1 MNGFSRFG
9 VWVEV
14 LRHPEAPGKPVA
26 CAKQETVKDGTV
38 EDKAVE

>member
-1 MNGFSRFG
+1 MEFGWKFSG
-9 VWVEV
+9 TQ
-14 LRHPEAPGKPVA
+14 RHPVA